1 MKLVFVGLEKPIE
14 LAAGEC
20 TTLEVANS
28 TLFTRVA
35 CSLMSGEGRY
45 AQEPYSIWEGD
56 AELRP
61 KEVLLV
67 IDNPL
72 RLPWDDKCYTS
83 GLFKQVEREYLED
96 EDLRRAID
104 ELQRNIESRLLSLT
118 LGMNADVGFG
128 TEWELRRYLKF
139 MGFGVDYQQGKT
151 YPDSLMSFL
160 SLALDTGDK
169 RALVFVNLKTYL
181 SKNDFAT
188 FAEQVFYQNAQVLLL
203 ENKPDGEAH
212 EHERKRV
219 IDLDF
224 LES

>member
-1 MKLVFVGLEKPIE
+1 MKLVFVGLEKPVE

-61 KEVLLV
+61 KDVLLV

-72 RLPWDDKCYTS
+72 RLPRDDKCYTS
-83 GLFKQVEREYLED
+83 GLFKQMEREYLED
-96 EDLRRAID
+96 EELRRIID

-118 LGMNADVGFG
+118 LGMNADVEFG
-128 TEWELRRYLKF
+128 TEWELKRYLKF
-139 MGFGVDYQQGKT
+139 IGSGVDYKQGKT
-151 YPDSLMSFL
+151 YPPRNSIDEDQQE
-160 SLALDTGDK
+160 AQRDE
-169 RALVFVNLKTYL
+169 RADNNIRHWNNSDDRRGRNQLII
-181 SKNDFAT
+181 APH
-188 FAEQVFYQNAQVLLL
+188 A
-203 ENKPDGEAH
+203 
-212 EHERKRV
+212 
-219 IDLDF
+219 
-224 LES
+224 

>member
-1 MKLVFVGLEKPIE
+1 MKLVFAGLEKPIE

-61 KEVLLV
+61 KDVLLV

-96 EDLRRAID
+96 EDLRRVID

-128 TEWELRRYLKF
+128 TEWELKRYLKF

-151 YPDSLMSFL
+151 CPPRNSIDEDQRE
-160 SLALDTGDK
+160 AQRDE
-169 RALVFVNLKTYL
+169 RADNNIRHWNNSDDRRVQRLYR
-181 SKNDFAT
+181 AT
-188 FAEQVFYQNAQVLLL
+188 TCM
-203 ENKPDGEAH
+203 D
-212 EHERKRV
+212 
-219 IDLDF
+219 
-224 LES
+224 

>member
-1 MKLVFVGLEKPIE
+1 MTRLIHRGASDPMKLVFVGLEKPVE

-61 KEVLLV
+61 KDVLLV

-72 RLPWDDKCYTS
+72 RLPRDDKCYTS
-83 GLFKQVEREYLED
+83 GLFKQMEREYLED
-96 EDLRRAID
+96 EELRRIID

-118 LGMNADVGFG
+118 LGMNADVEFG
-128 TEWELRRYLKF
+128 TEWELKRYLKF
-139 MGFGVDYQQGKT
+139 IGSGVDYKQGKT
-151 YPDSLMSFL
+151 YPPRNSIDEDQQE
-160 SLALDTGDK
+160 AQRDE
-169 RALVFVNLKTYL
+169 RADNNIRHWNNSDDRRGRNQLII
-181 SKNDFAT
+181 APH
-188 FAEQVFYQNAQVLLL
+188 A
-203 ENKPDGEAH
+203 
-212 EHERKRV
+212 
-219 IDLDF
+219 
-224 LES
+224 

>member
-1 MKLVFVGLEKPIE
+1 MKPVFVGLEKPIE

-28 TLFTRVA
+28 TLFTRAA
-35 CSLMSGEGRY
+35 CSLMLGEGRY

-61 KEVLLV
+61 KDILLV

-83 GLFKQVEREYLED
+83 GLFKQMEREYLED
-96 EDLRRAID
+96 EELRRIID

-118 LGMNADVGFG
+118 LGMNADVEFG

-151 YPDSLMSFL
+151 YPPRNSIDEDRRE
-160 SLALDTGDK
+160 AQRDE
-169 RALVFVNLKTYL
+169 RADNNIRHWNNSDDRRVQRLYR
-181 SKNDFAT
+181 AT
-188 FAEQVFYQNAQVLLL
+188 TCM
-203 ENKPDGEAH
+203 D
-212 EHERKRV
+212 
-219 IDLDF
+219 
-224 LES
+224 